1 MDAELLQDI
10 AEMYR
15 RSLPAFNGHV
25 LCGRGH
31 IAVHRKFFYQIGSRQ
46 ELLFNL
52 AVFSGRNFLIDFI
65 SQNVRTG
72 DMEGDTG
79 NNGVLTGLDKFCST
93 VSFRFDLYKEGNR
106 IAGAGH
112 HGLVAGSA
120 PNQHV
125 VCHRDILSEF
135 KQHRV
140 HHHLPAG
147 KGVFISVSCHRN
159 AAAFQ
164 SLQVDLQV
172 VGICDRQGI
181 DLFFNIPFQFQFRCF
196 AFLRRS
202 KGRDCGMGSNLCQNP
217 VIGFFC
223 RSSGDHAKILVGV
236 CVAVSVAAVRIASK
250 LLLVFPEDD
259 LGRHLIVVLVD
270 PGNRERRTG
279 FPAIDRSQG
288 DPPPCLGRKQV
299 QILAVGP
306 AF

>member
-1 MDAELLQDI
+1 
-10 AEMYR
+10 
-15 RSLPAFNGHV
+15 
-25 LCGRGH
+25 
-31 IAVHRKFFYQIGSRQ
+31 
-46 ELLFNL
+46 
-52 AVFSGRNFLIDFI
+52 
-65 SQNVRTG
+65 
-72 DMEGDTG
+72 MEGDTG
-79 NNGVLTGLDKFCST
+79 NNAVLTGLDKFCGT
-93 VSFRFDLYKEGNR
+93 VSFRFDFYKEGNR

-120 PNQHV
+120 PDQHV

-181 DLFFNIPFQFQFRCF
+181 DLFFYIPFQFQFRCF

-202 KGRDCGMGSNLCQNP
+202 KGRDCGMGSDLCQNP
-217 VIGFFC
+217 VIGFFS
-223 RSSGDHAKILVGV
+223 RSSGDHAEILVTI
-236 CVAVSVAAVRIASK
+236 CVAVSVAVVRIASK
-250 LLLVFPEDD
+250 LLLVFPKDD
-259 LGRHLIVVLVD
+259 LGCHLIVILVD

-299 QILAVGP
+299 QVLAVGP

>member
-1 MDAELLQDI
+1 MDAEFLQDI

-31 IAVHRKFFYQIGSRQ
+31 IAINRKFFYQIGSRQ

-65 SQNVRTG
+65 PKKIRSGNV
-72 DMEGDTG
+72 EGNPG
-79 NNGVLTGLDKFCST
+79 HNAVLAGLDKFCGT

-120 PNQHV
+120 PDQHV

-140 HHHLPAG
+140 HHH
-147 KGVFISVSCHRN
+147 
-159 AAAFQ
+159 
-164 SLQVDLQV
+164 QV

-181 DLFFNIPFQFQFRCF
+181 DLFFYIPFQFQFRCF

-202 KGRDCGMGSNLCQNP
+202 
-217 VIGFFC
+217 
-223 RSSGDHAKILVGV
+223 
-236 CVAVSVAAVRIASK
+236 
-250 LLLVFPEDD
+250 
-259 LGRHLIVVLVD
+259 
-270 PGNRERRTG
+270 
-279 FPAIDRSQG
+279 
-288 DPPPCLGRKQV
+288 
-299 QILAVGP
+299 
-306 AF
+306 